1 MKRQKWEMKTLWW
14 HPEKVVG
21 GGRGEGGGVSVED
34 KWTLDSKCAYLIF
47 FVGPN
52 EVCHSVLWS
61 LLSAAC
67 KELQIDS
74 RWRKDLEGSGFSCYG
89 ALCKYCF
96 EASCPWWVVT
106 YTQTFCP
113 SVHCIQ
119 DDGFDVGKIWAM
131 VSLLMGDLPSYI
143 CLMLVTND
151 SFKLQL
157 LQVLQRL
164 KMTCGQILSNQANQR
179 YIL

>member
-1 MKRQKWEMKTLWW
+1 MNWNEKTEMGDEDIMMTPWESS
-14 HPEKVVG
+14 
-21 GGRGEGGGVSVED
+21 GRGEGGGVSVED

-89 ALCKYCF
+89 ALC
-96 EASCPWWVVT
+96 
-106 YTQTFCP
+106 
-113 SVHCIQ
+113 
-119 DDGFDVGKIWAM
+119 
-131 VSLLMGDLPSYI
+131 
-143 CLMLVTND
+143 
-151 SFKLQL
+151 
-157 LQVLQRL
+157 
-164 KMTCGQILSNQANQR
+164 
-179 YIL
+179 

>member
-1 MKRQKWEMKTLWW
+1 MNWNEKTGMGDEDIMMTPWEIS
-14 HPEKVVG
+14 
-21 GGRGEGGGVSVED
+21 GGGVSVED
-34 KWTLDSKCAYLIF
+34 KWTLVSKCVYLIF

-89 ALCKYCF
+89 ALCKYYF
-96 EASCPWWVVT
+96 EASCAWWVVT

-113 SVHCIQ
+113 SIHCIQ

-157 LQVLQRL
+157 LQVLQQL